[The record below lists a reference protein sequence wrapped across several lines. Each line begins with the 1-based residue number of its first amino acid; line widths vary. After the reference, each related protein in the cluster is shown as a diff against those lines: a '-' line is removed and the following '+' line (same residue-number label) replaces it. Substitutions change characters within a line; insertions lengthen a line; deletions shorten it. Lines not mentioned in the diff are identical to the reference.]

1 MAGSVILTVNLSST
15 KLLDACLAT
24 LTMWVP
30 TMLNWSAA
38 GPYESVYC
46 AVYGVMVLLGTTVLC
61 AAIETAG
68 AARTATDV
76 AARMSLR
83 MER

>member
-1 MAGSVILTVNLSST
+1 
-15 KLLDACLAT
+15 
-24 LTMWVP
+24 
-30 TMLNWSAA
+30 MLNWSAA

-46 AVYGVMVLLGTTVLC
+46 AVYGVTVLLGTTVLC